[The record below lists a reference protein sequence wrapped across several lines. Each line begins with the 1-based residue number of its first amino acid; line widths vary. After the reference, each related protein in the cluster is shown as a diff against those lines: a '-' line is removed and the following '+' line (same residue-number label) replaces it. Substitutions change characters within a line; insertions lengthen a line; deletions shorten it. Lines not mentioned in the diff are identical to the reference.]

1 MATKDLTE
9 KILEDYNDVFA
20 DIINGLLYDGNQK
33 VKAESL
39 VNSSV
44 HSQYKSDD
52 GILHE
57 QERDVLKTWTEY
69 DVELALY
76 GLENQTKIEKMMP
89 LRIAGY
95 EGASYRSQFQRNLKR
110 AVPVITLV
118 LYFGEVHWEYPKTLK
133 ELMNIPDE
141 LDEFVNDCKIYVFEV
156 AWFSDEQIA
165 KFTSDFKV
173 VANFFAKKRRNKN
186 YIPNDTTEIKHVD
199 ETLKLLRVMTG
210 DARYEKVMSSE
221 EGKVKN
227 MCEVAE
233 RLENIGRTEG
243 IITGRTE
250 GEDRLGTLISK
261 LMTEGRMDD
270 VKKAASDKAA
280 REALYKESGI

>member
-1 MATKDLTE
+1 
-9 KILEDYNDVFA
+9 
-20 DIINGLLYDGNQK
+20 
-33 VKAESL
+33 
-39 VNSSV
+39 
-44 HSQYKSDD
+44 
-52 GILHE
+52 
-57 QERDVLKTWTEY
+57 
-69 DVELALY
+69 
-76 GLENQTKIEKMMP
+76 
-89 LRIAGY
+89 
-95 EGASYRSQFQRNLKR
+95 
-110 AVPVITLV
+110 
-118 LYFGEVHWEYPKTLK
+118 
-133 ELMNIPDE
+133 MNIPDE
-141 LDEFVNDCKIYVFEV
+141 LDEFVNDCKIHVFEV

-186 YIPNDTTEIKHVD
+186 YMPNDTTEIKHVD

-243 IITGRTE
+243 
-250 GEDRLGTLISK
+250 EDRLGTLISK
-261 LMTEGRMDD
+261 LMAEGRMDD

-280 REALYKESGI
+280 RDELYKEFGI